1 MTGLWHREFDW
12 LIEVGLRPGVTDNVG
27 RTAREALAL
36 LLTRSPG
43 IDEKVYASRQYLI
56 CGDLDRDGAEHI
68 AKDLL
73 ANELIQHFEIFSRA
87 AFDYERGVPAK
98 APRVRE
104 SAALT
109 VEEIDLNGS
118 AEELVRISR
127 ERLLAL
133 SLAEMKVLQA
143 YFAREDV
150 RAQRQQVGLGS
161 RATDVELEAL
171 AQTWSEH
178 CKHKIFNAAIEYAD
192 ERGQQ
197 TVINSLFDTYIRGA
211 TRKVR
216 SKLGDRDW
224 CVSVFTDNAGII
236 SWNDHY
242 NLVFK
247 VETHNSPSALDP
259 YGGALTG
266 IVGVN
271 RDPLGTG
278 KGSRL
283 IFNTD
288 VFCFASPF
296 YEEDAAA
303 AHPASPANL

>member
-1 MTGLWHREFDW
+1 MWGGPH
-12 LIEVGLRPGVTDNVG
+12 G
-27 RTAREALAL
+27 RRWRCCSA
-36 LLTRSPG
+36 RSPG

-56 CGDLDRDGAEHI
+56 CGDLDRAGAEHI

-118 AEELVRISR
+118 DEELVRISR

-150 RAQRQQVGLGS
+150 RAQRQQVGLGA